1 MEDSSIRYYPSPP
14 RSDLYMG
21 ADMYNVPDTYTPYL
35 TTGFSPARSLAPL
48 YLPGNQT
55 YFSSQTYSPMNLLL
69 AAVPRNFG
77 AVVPAELPFASADAD
92 PPAKRRRAAAAVPM
106 VPPSAAEATPPR
118 NVLLEN
124 SKPKDPVLPT
134 PSPIAATAG
143 GGQAPSKKAK
153 RAGGNTGKGRAR
165 PRTGGGTK
173 KPKAVAKAAKPPPSA
188 SAEQS
193 STGSIRMVT
202 FQTQESGGKL
212 KAGRQV
218 GQDIVAPT
226 HEELPEEFEDL
237 LGHRGNNGYF
247 LLYNC
252 LQHPTHSAASPP
264 LSRAPSL
271 SLRHWRSLTLVRTII
286 RCVDVDRL
294 CPLCSRTSWHVISY
308 VPPPHFSFLL
318 IPLLFPKISM
328 IVGSTHVLP
337 SSDA

>member
-1 MEDSSIRYYPSPP
+1 MEPSIRYYPSPP

-21 ADMYNVPDTYTPYL
+21 TDMYNVPDTYTPYL
-35 TTGFSPARSLAPL
+35 TTGFSPARSPAPM

-69 AAVPRNFG
+69 AAVPRNVG

-92 PPAKRRRAAAAVPM
+92 PPAKRRRAAAAAPM

-124 SKPKDPVLPT
+124 SKPKVLPPVLPT
-134 PSPIAATAG
+134 PAPIAATAG
-143 GGQAPSKKAK
+143 GGQAPSKKA
-153 RAGGNTGKGRAR
+153 RRTGGNAGKGRAR
-165 PRTGGGTK
+165 ARTGGGTK
-173 KPKAVAKAAKPPPSA
+173 KPKERPAVAKAAKPSA

-193 STGSIRMVT
+193 STGRIRMVT

-247 LLYNC
+247 YIQFPC
-252 LQHPTHSAASPP
+252 HPTHNAASPP
-264 LSRAPSL
+264 LSRAPS
-271 SLRHWRSLTLVRTII
+271 
-286 RCVDVDRL
+286 
-294 CPLCSRTSWHVISY
+294 ISSIG
-308 VPPPHFSFLL
+308 V
-318 IPLLFPKISM
+318 
-328 IVGSTHVLP
+328 
-337 SSDA
+337 A